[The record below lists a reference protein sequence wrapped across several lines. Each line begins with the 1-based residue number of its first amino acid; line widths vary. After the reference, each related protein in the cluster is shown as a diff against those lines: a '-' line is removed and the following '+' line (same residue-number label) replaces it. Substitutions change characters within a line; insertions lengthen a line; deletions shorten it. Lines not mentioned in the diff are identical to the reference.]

1 MSTFFIVRNKH
12 TNEWLPVSH
21 QRNSTAA
28 RLTSTLPP
36 RLFRT
41 VSAAKN
47 ALNWWCEGI
56 HYMNR
61 GAYGDDWDLD
71 FVRVP
76 DRKKEDME
84 VVGVILEPYSLEKN
98 EYEIRMTRCL
108 A

>member
-1 MSTFFIVRNKH
+1 MITFYIVRNKH

-47 ALNWWCEGI
+47 ALNWWSDGVSFR
-56 HYMNR
+56 NR
-61 GAYGDDWDLD
+61 GAWGDDYDLD
-71 FVRVP
+71 VVHCK